1 MANALPSN
9 FLNSLRSVKGFNEEA
24 LIKAHE
30 SDKLP
35 VSIRLNPNKKAE
47 LKYELDKPVPWTS
60 DAYYLEE
67 RPVFTADPLFH
78 AGCYY
83 VQEASSMFVE
93 HVLKQTVDFS
103 KDIFALDLCAAP
115 GGKTT
120 ILSSLLNKD
129 SVLVANEVIKNR
141 ADILSYNLAKWGNC
155 NHIVTNSETSSFSSI
170 NGLFDVV
177 LVDAPCSGS
186 GLFRKQPDAITE
198 WSEDAVLKCGDRQ
211 QKILTDI
218 LPSLKTNGILIYSTC
233 SYSALENEEIV
244 KWMLNNT
251 NVELIQMKLESSWGI
266 EDTSFGYR
274 FYPYNLQGEGFFCA
288 VFKVLEDRSEFH
300 LKQKGN
306 LKEATKGEME
316 IINQFLDVDFEYKVI
331 NHQGDYKLLNIKT
344 LSLLNAL
351 KNTLYL
357 KQVGTSLGEIK
368 QADLIPHHFLALSN
382 YINSSVERLELNE
395 NEVIKYLKKENFD
408 HTHSTTGIKL
418 ITHKNFGI
426 GWAKVLN
433 NRANNYLPQNYMIVN
448 KEIGL
453 SN

>member
-1 MANALPSN
+1 MANALPLN

-30 SDKLP
+30 NDKLP
-35 VSIRLNPNKKAE
+35 VSVRLNPNKRTE
-47 LKYELDKPVPWTS
+47 LKFELDGSVPWTS
-60 DAYYLEE
+60 DAYYLKD

-93 HVLKQTVDFS
+93 HVLKQTVDLS
-103 KDIFALDLCAAP
+103 SDLFALDLCAAP

-120 ILSSLLNKD
+120 ILSSLLSKE

-155 NHIVTNSETSSFSSI
+155 NHIVTNSETSSFSGI

-177 LVDAPCSGS
+177 LIDAPCSGS
-186 GLFRKQPDAITE
+186 GLFRKQPDAINE
-198 WSEDAVLKCGDRQ
+198 WNEEAVLKCGDRQ

-218 LPSLKTNGILIYSTC
+218 LPSLKTNGVLVYSTC
-233 SYSALENEEIV
+233 SYSVQENEEIV
-244 KWMLNNT
+244 KWMLDNND
-251 NVELIQMKLESSWGI
+251 VELVQIKMDAAWGI
-266 EDTSFGYR
+266 EDTGLGYR
-274 FYPYNLQGEGFFCA
+274 FYPYNLHGEGFFCA
-288 VFKVLEDRSEFH
+288 VFRVLDYRSEFH

-316 IINQFLDVDFEYKVI
+316 IIHPFLNIDFEHKVI
-331 NHQGDYKLLNIKT
+331 NHQGDYKLLNTKI
-344 LSLLNAL
+344 LQLLNAL
-351 KNTLYL
+351 KSTLYL

-382 YINSSVERLELNE
+382 YTNTGIERIELND
-395 NEVIKYLKKENFD
+395 NEAIKFLKKENFD
-408 HTHSTTGIKL
+408 HSHSTTGLKL

-433 NRANNYLPQNYMIVN
+433 NRANNYLPQNYMIIN

-453 SN
+453 